1 MTPATTLDKI
11 AVHVADQGY
20 GPSEAKCAQ
29 AQEVQDA
36 LPQGVVRAAG
46 LSVHGNLTERL
57 RHNALLPEGKI
68 GMEGIE
74 HGADLLQ
81 EPVVVGMALA
91 RPFKDRLESLAFGRH
106 AVPDIKAVH

>member
-1 MTPATTLDKI
+1 
-11 AVHVADQGY
+11 
-20 GPSEAKCAQ
+20 
-29 AQEVQDA
+29 
-36 LPQGVVRAAG
+36 
-46 LSVHGNLTERL
+46 
-57 RHNALLPEGKI
+57 
-68 GMEGIE
+68 MEGIE